1 MPNYKMILQYDGTRY
16 KGWQRQANTDATIQ
30 VKLQNILQ
38 RMTGEEADVQG
49 SGRTD
54 AGVHAKGQVAHVH
67 LQNEWQPEKIKD
79 YVNYYLPED
88 IAVLEVE
95 KVEERFHA
103 RLLATSKTYEY
114 RIAKGKKA
122 DVFQRK
128 YVHVIEEPLDVAAMN
143 EAAKKLIGTHDF
155 KAFCGNP
162 KMKKSTVRTI
172 YEIEIT
178 ETAQEIRLRF
188 TGNGFLQNMVRILT
202 GTLVEV
208 GLGQRSPKEMEK
220 ILESKK
226 RENAGAT
233 MPAKGL
239 TLLEVRYR

>member
-16 KGWQRQANTDATIQ
+16 KGWQRQANTDVTIQ
-30 VKLQNILQ
+30 GKLQNILQ

-162 KMKKSTVRTI
+162 KMKKSTVRIVDQIDITMRKGYI
-172 YEIEIT
+172 Y
-178 ETAQEIRLRF
+178 F
-188 TGNGFLQNMVRILT
+188 TFHGTGFLQNMVRVLT
-202 GTLVEV
+202 GTLLDVGYGKIQPAEV
-208 GLGQRSPKEMEK
+208 AEIMEK
-220 ILESKK
+220 KDRKL
-226 RENAGAT
+226 AGPTA
-233 MPAKGL
+233 PAQGL
-239 TLLEVRYR
+239 FLLEVEY

>member
-1 MPNYKMILQYDGTRY
+1 M
-16 KGWQRQANTDATIQ
+16 
-30 VKLQNILQ
+30 
-38 RMTGEEADVQG
+38 
-49 SGRTD
+49 
-54 AGVHAKGQVAHVH
+54 
-67 LQNEWQPEKIKD
+67 
-79 YVNYYLPED
+79 
-88 IAVLEVE
+88 
-95 KVEERFHA
+95 
-103 RLLATSKTYEY
+103 
-114 RIAKGKKA
+114 
-122 DVFQRK
+122 FQRK

>member
-16 KGWQRQANTDATIQ
+16 KGWQRQENTDATIQ
-30 VKLQNILQ
+30 GKLQNILQ

-67 LQNEWQPEKIKD
+67 LQNEWQTEKIKD
-79 YVNYYLPED
+79 YVNSYLPED

-95 KVEERFHA
+95 EVEERFHA

-128 YVHVIEEPLDVAAMN
+128 YVHVIEEALDVAVMN

-162 KMKKSTVRTI
+162 KMKKSTVRTV